1 MSKKIS
7 TLILK
12 IKLKLI
18 IREQKLKIKLKIK
31 LKGFKLLKHPGLKI
45 ETTKIRVYVSSL
57 ENGPQPHEQKKL
69 NFLLLCHKIRVKTIS
84 RLPTRARR
92 GPHSPSR
99 RGKGQ
104 IVSTS

>member
-18 IREQKLKIKLKIK
+18 IREQKLKTNLKIN
-31 LKGFKLLKHPGLKI
+31 LRFHIVETPWPQI
-45 ETTKIRVYVSSL
+45 ETTKIHVYVSSL